1 MYYLKRKKAEVV
13 HATFFIFFIDRIP
26 MSHKENPGLCFMQ
39 DRAVSAVLQAVPA
52 GSP

>member
-1 MYYLKRKKAEVV
+1 
-13 HATFFIFFIDRIP
+13 